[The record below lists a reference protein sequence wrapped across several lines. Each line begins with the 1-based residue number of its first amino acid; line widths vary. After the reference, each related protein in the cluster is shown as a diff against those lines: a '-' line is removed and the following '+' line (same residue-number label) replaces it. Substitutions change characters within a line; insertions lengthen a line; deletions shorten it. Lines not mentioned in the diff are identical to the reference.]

1 MCDAVCAD
9 DAGGIYYPS
18 ADSNQDPL
26 LITLRV
32 FPVNDVPSF
41 LLLPTLVVPYG
52 SGVRKIRATRQLS
65 AGPFEGPALDAEH
78 KDATENQNLAFH
90 VVDNTNDELFL
101 IPPRLSGAGDLS
113 FELAPFAT
121 GYVEITAW
129 LQDDGG
135 TTSFTNSTEDS
146 KRASCWSPVD
156 PDAVDSGCT
165 CAYNASMGGK
175 SGKLTAGV
183 GNCTWLL
190 SSAADVSLHFRDVD
204 AQQKHRLV
212 TTDRCATSD
221 CQSGPRERLGRLAAA
236 DMPVTKY
243 TTIKGLRFMRIQIE
257 AGVHGG
263 SLEAE
268 WVISPVIAQSVDR
281 SRAQVITLAVL
292 ADHHLPPSA
301 AFGSS
306 LYSQLLHCDSNQSS
320 TTCHRSCD
328 ITRTQTDL
336 GQTARV
342 QLMQDAGQVM
352 IHAAL
357 TSTGAA
363 GFLPETRVQSCVGS
377 ALPGIQTSHFTFGE
391 LGSDAVIGLQA
402 NGFEY
407 ASDYIIT
414 GSHAYAIEPHSD
426 SVLTFR
432 IDSSDS
438 KTKELNRIVDRHSSG
453 HVRSRLT
460 KIASAADAANDI
472 CAWSAFDLEGDS
484 IVASASG
491 CLTQLEQYRAMVSL
505 QPGEYTTDAP
515 VEVDAISQLASQTV
529 GLWEFST
536 SSFEGAMKANPLP
549 IGWRFKC
556 EPSQPCVFTRPRETT
571 LCSEQFETVIERAG
585 VRDEANVLGA
595 AVLVGPACK
604 DKKGRDWDARK
615 APLSLLSFV
624 VSDGYSEYLQFDGAL
639 NSGLRVGFASD
650 LVDGT
655 YAGSRLPLGELSIE
669 LAFIP
674 SLSHVRTAG
683 LVAVAQDGLGCG
695 KGWSLSYSSLPAS
708 EVSAASSTIRFA
720 LSVQANLQGKEK
732 ASGGG
737 LPDQGPGS
745 FATLQHEIE
754 NGLPLDAW
762 THVIV
767 TYNGSLIRL
776 FLNGEL
782 VQEEPACSEPQC
794 GDVVYPASYSQ
805 GDECCGESELTIGSY
820 TNAKLGDRSMHV
832 GVMSH
837 VRITQV
843 ALSREQCAV
852 LFALVQAKRT
862 RHVNLNPFNQPDY
875 WTAASEAVPRSP
887 SFSHAHKQNEDKL
900 KIFGNFLA
908 RVRYQIAFR
917 DVKTGLL
924 RPSVGLCD
932 MHLGNSSV
940 SAILCA
946 VPEAHTY
953 QTTIL
958 SLQNQ
963 ALGHNVWA
971 QVWSKV
977 CYNTACGY
985 LDYDDRIHYSL
996 SHFVSADRLLRSD
1009 LTGALTIFGFVT
1021 PSVIFR
1027 QDSGTGKLERLID
1040 LGSATM
1046 TVKGAA
1052 SINAF
1057 QHVGA
1062 HLLFVC
1068 NFWDGQ
1074 TFKVPSPLYRIRK
1087 QTLSPR
1093 YIAELVQEI
1102 DTTGARDSILLKIPS
1117 SNMSVLAVANFGG
1130 DVVLHPLTDETDS
1143 PIDTSPH
1150 GLLELGLGSPTGLAS
1165 FYMGQRLLLVVAC
1178 FSSSQYPAPSA
1189 LFEIVADSRESVE
1202 VSRNVYNEFVTN
1214 TLQWPKM
1221 AAHRVA
1227 QLDIHKV
1234 VDVQHLHMG
1243 GTDLVFF
1250 AVPGDEAV
1258 SLIYKVGGWKSAE
1271 LRLELTQQLPCS
1283 GASTPL
1289 VLASTPYLAVAEIGT
1304 VSIYRW
1310 NGTRLIAENTLH
1322 TVPKDSAGGQRLPQE
1337 DHVHALLAVTHYTGN
1352 ATESNYLLLGV
1363 KVDEWSQHFLPRFNS
1378 SVWVAG
1384 QDHLSSMRGPSAFA
1398 LSPDSLHLLVACSGS
1413 RSIVVFARDAAS
1425 GMLSFLP
1432 AGGFRSNFT
1441 SRDLDRNDA
1450 RSRDN
1455 LPNTGEGITKQQLGY
1470 PLRGVSGIVVASD
1483 GLHVYTSSTT
1493 DNLVA
1498 VFSVD
1503 PSSHALHL
1511 VQVVGEQMNGDN
1523 RGDKFGLLG
1532 AASLA
1537 LSASGHSLYV
1547 AGWRAHSL
1555 SVWQRRGSDVQECPG
1570 CLSFVHR
1577 LRQGERRPDTFRNLP
1592 AFTSS
1597 STPGNQGSPWSVGSH
1612 ISSTATDGVSFFI
1625 QGQLYFAV
1633 ALVAPNQGSI
1643 DGNHTSAVLLYRVRD
1658 NSRPQTEEKWV
1669 QDEEESELLTL
1680 VQQIPMRAS
1689 TLCFFSQASQP
1700 SNAENIGLL
1709 GSFLVIGSS
1718 LLQSSSVRQT
1728 GQIFV
1733 FKWSQ
1738 TNSKFQ
1744 LEHELQHPR
1753 GAAGE
1758 VLDKVYPRSMHAFV
1772 TRSGHQLLAVAYL
1785 SSANNLQH
1793 PWCLYRWNEE
1803 RVLAVS
1809 SDRFIL
1815 ERSTPSL
1822 GAIDFETTFHD
1833 GMQLLVVASKSVENA
1848 GHVDV
1853 FEVNEDGK
1861 SITLL
1866 QTIASE
1872 GVSDTSLVHVENS
1885 SGSGMLLLAVGIRQK
1900 GENGGPR
1907 VRPLSGYD
1915 QTSKIYRW
1923 AADLPQNS
1931 ESALF
1936 VLHQVLD
1943 GQDAPSVMQDF
1954 PVQEMQWTDYQQ
1966 AVARHLF
1973 CGFPDDSYF
1982 SHGKIGRDCH
1992 LGEDAQSIILDQLR
2006 GVTGVDAFK
2015 ANGETYLAVAQSV
2028 CEGEGECWAWPWD
2041 LPLPQPKSTL
2051 LQWNRRD
2058 ARFGNMLAVT
2068 DESWLRLTGH
2078 RVPDEQLTEND
2089 FALRLSAGGAR
2100 KLRYMEAGRR
2110 QLLLALSQSRGALV
2124 FEFGFGLVDGL
2135 RSVAAVAAPTMPLA
2149 SVSQRAGDAG
2159 QPVYTATGVDS
2170 AASIFQHAPTFD
2182 GVGAIHGG
2190 CSGALCLRYTS
2201 TVRDSPRVI
2210 ESTGSLLSSQ
2220 TTPEHRPL
2228 VRQGLLGARSI
2239 KVLPT
2244 ASGCWKPSA
2253 GGLGPGS
2260 SCSLISIRGIRP
2272 RSNMLCSSVPPL
2284 PGAGAAA
2291 DMAAGPATTAPQC
2304 TDVDFNVER
2313 LAPLDPSQNTLQF
2326 TEEPL
2331 VKMSA
2336 WSTSVHDI
2344 VMQVAPASVGTAR
2357 YRITPMSPAWLL
2369 TGTPLEL
2376 DIHVEPINAAPSFE
2390 AFDIVVPQTVLSLL
2404 PGTPEVTVVFATS
2417 VSDGEPKHMPS
2428 QQLTWIFSSSQQEDV
2443 PIFSRMPSL
2452 HVVRSE
2458 DKEGPGGLQGAM
2470 TFQAGNVLRPGVA
2483 NISLTL
2489 CDDGP
2494 GADSRTGGRNCSHPA
2509 FVRLHVRRINQVF
2522 LFFFGQSAS
2531 VMS

>member
-1 MCDAVCAD
+1 M
-9 DAGGIYYPS
+9 
-18 ADSNQDPL
+18 
-26 LITLRV
+26 RV
-32 FPVNDVPSF
+32 SPVNDVPSF
-41 LLLPTLVVPYG
+41 LLLPTLVVSHG
-52 SGVRKIRATRQLS
+52 SGFRKTPAIRQLS
-65 AGPFEGPALDAEH
+65 AGPFEGPALNAEH
-78 KDATENQNLAFH
+78 KDATENQSLTFH
-90 VVDNTNDELFL
+90 IVDTTNEELFL

-113 FELAPFAT
+113 FELAPFST
-121 GYVEITAW
+121 GYVEITTW

-135 TTSFTNSTEDS
+135 TTSFTKSTEDS
-146 KRASCWSPVD
+146 KRASCWSAFVSG
-156 PDAVDSGCT
+156 AVDSGCT
-165 CAYNASMGGK
+165 CAYNASMGGS

-190 SSAADVSLHFRDVD
+190 SSAADISFRFRDVD
-204 AQQKHRLV
+204 AHQMHRLV

-221 CQSGPRERLGRLAAA
+221 CLSGPKERLGRLAVA
-236 DMPVTKY
+236 DMPLTKY
-243 TTIKGLRFMRIQIE
+243 TTTRGLRFMRIHIE
-257 AGVHGG
+257 AGVYGG
-263 SLEAE
+263 GLEAE
-268 WVISPVIAQSVDR
+268 WAISPVIAQSLDR

-292 ADHHLPPSA
+292 ADYHLPPSA
-301 AFGSS
+301 AFSSS
-306 LYSQLLHCDSNQSS
+306 LYSQLLHCDSNQSL

-328 ITRTQTDL
+328 ITRAQTDT
-336 GQTARV
+336 GQTVRV

-357 TSTGAA
+357 SSTGAA
-363 GFLPETRVQSCVGS
+363 GFLPETRVQSCVDS
-377 ALPGIQTSHFTFGE
+377 ALPGKQPSHFTFGE
-391 LGSDAVIGLQA
+391 LDSDAVTSLQA

-407 ASDYIIT
+407 ASDYILT

-426 SVLTFR
+426 SVLTFG
-432 IDSSDS
+432 IDASGS
-438 KTKELNRIVDRHSSG
+438 KTKERHRILDRLSSG

-460 KIASAADAANDI
+460 KIAAAAEAANDI
-472 CAWSAFDLEGDS
+472 CAWSAFDLDGDT

-491 CLTQLEQYRAMVSL
+491 CLIQLEQYRAMVAL

-515 VEVDAISQLASQTV
+515 IEVDAISQLASQSV

-556 EPSQPCVFTRPRETT
+556 EPPQPCVFTRPRETT

-585 VRDEANVLGA
+585 VRDESNVLGA

-604 DKKGRDWDARK
+604 DKKRRDWDARK
-615 APLSLLSFV
+615 SPLSLSSFV
-624 VSDGYSEYLQFDGAL
+624 VSDGYSEYLQFDGAQ

-655 YAGSRLPLGELSIE
+655 HSGSRLPLGELSIE
-669 LAFIP
+669 VAFIP
-674 SLSHVRTAG
+674 SLSHVRAAG

-695 KGWSLSYSSLPAS
+695 KGWSLTYSSLPAI
-708 EVSAASSTIRFA
+708 EGNAASSTIRFA
-720 LSVQANLQGKEK
+720 LSVQANLQGKER
-732 ASGGG
+732 ASGGR
-737 LPDQGPGS
+737 LPDQGPGT
-745 FATLQHEIE
+745 FATLQHQIE

-805 GDECCGESELTIGSY
+805 GDECCGESELTIGCY

-837 VRITQV
+837 VRITRV
-843 ALSREQCAV
+843 ALSREHCAV
-852 LFALVQAKRT
+852 LFASVQAKRT

-875 WTAASEAVPRSP
+875 WTAASQAVPRSP
-887 SFSHAHKQNEDKL
+887 SFSLAHKQNDKL
-900 KIFGNFLA
+900 KIFGNFLTK
-908 RVRYQIAFR
+908 VRYQVVFR

-924 RPSVGLCD
+924 RPSIGLCD

-940 SAILCA
+940 SEILCT

-958 SLQNQ
+958 SLQKQ
-963 ALGHNVWA
+963 ALGHDSWA

-977 CYNTACGY
+977 CYSPACGY
-985 LDYDDRIHYSL
+985 LDYDDRIRYSL
-996 SHFVSADRLLRSD
+996 SHFIAADRLLRSD
-1009 LTGALTIFGFVT
+1009 LTGALTIFCFVT

-1074 TFKVPSPLYRIRK
+1074 TFKVPSSLYRIRK
-1087 QTLSPR
+1087 QTLPPR

-1117 SNMSVLAVANFGG
+1117 ANMSVLAVANFGG
-1130 DVVLHPLTDETDS
+1130 DVVLHPLRDETDS

-1150 GLLELGLGSPTGLAS
+1150 GLLELGLSSPTGLAS
-1165 FYMGQRLLLVVAC
+1165 FHMGQRLLLVVAC

-1202 VSRNVYNEFVTN
+1202 VSRNVYDEFVT
-1214 TLQWPKM
+1214 TTIQWPKM

-1234 VDVQHLHMG
+1234 VDVQHLHLR
-1243 GTDLVFF
+1243 GTDLLLF

-1258 SLIYKVGGWKSAE
+1258 SLVYKVGGWESAE
-1271 LRLELTQQLPCS
+1271 LRLELIQQLPCS
-1283 GASTPL
+1283 GASTLL
-1289 VLASTPYLAVAEIGT
+1289 VLASTPYLAVAEVGA

-1310 NGTRLIAENTLH
+1310 NGTGLIAENTRH
-1322 TVPKDSAGGQRLPQE
+1322 TVPKDSAGGQRLTQE
-1337 DHVHALLAVTHYTGN
+1337 YHVHALLAVTHYTDN

-1413 RSIVVFARDAAS
+1413 RSIVVFVRDAAS

-1432 AGGFRSNFT
+1432 AAGFRSNFT
-1441 SRDLDRNDA
+1441 SRNLDRNDA

-1483 GLHVYTSSTT
+1483 GLYVYTSSMT

-1511 VQVVGEQMNGDN
+1511 VQVVGEQLNDDN

-1555 SVWQRRGSDVQECPG
+1555 SVWQRKGSNVQECPG

-1577 LRQGERRPDTFRNLP
+1577 LRQGERRPETFRNLP
-1592 AFTSS
+1592 AVTSS
-1597 STPGNQGSPWSVGSH
+1597 SAPGNQGSPWSIGSH

-1625 QGQLYFAV
+1625 QGQLFFAV
-1633 ALVAPNQGSI
+1633 ALVAPNQGNN
-1643 DGNHTSAVLLYRVRD
+1643 DGSHTSAVLLYRVRD
-1658 NSRPQTEEKWV
+1658 NSLPQTEEKWA

-1680 VQQIPMRAS
+1680 VQQIPIRAS
-1689 TLCFFSQASQP
+1689 TLCFFSQASQT
-1700 SNAENIGLL
+1700 SNAENRVLL
-1709 GSFLVIGSS
+1709 GSFLVIGSG
-1718 LLQSSSVRQT
+1718 LLQSSSVMQT
-1728 GQIFV
+1728 GQVFV

-1758 VLDKVYPRSMHAFV
+1758 VLDKVHPRSMHAFV
-1772 TRSGHQLLAVAYL
+1772 TRSGHQLLAVAYM
-1785 SSANNLQH
+1785 SSATHLQH

-1809 SDRFIL
+1809 SNRFIL
-1815 ERSTPSL
+1815 ERSTPSF
-1822 GAIDFETTFHD
+1822 GAIDIETTFHE
-1833 GMQLLVVASKSVENA
+1833 GMQLLVVASKSVENS
-1848 GHVDV
+1848 GLVDV

-1861 SITLL
+1861 SIALL

-1923 AADLPQNS
+1923 AADMPQNS
-1931 ESALF
+1931 ESAPF

-1954 PVQEMQWTDYQQ
+1954 PVQEMQWADYQQ
-1966 AVARHLF
+1966 ALAQHLF
-1973 CGFPDDSYF
+1973 CGFPDDSYLR
-1982 SHGKIGRDCH
+1982 HGKIGRDCR
-1992 LGEDAQSIILDQLR
+1992 LGEDARSIILDQLR

-2041 LPLPQPKSTL
+2041 LPLPQPKSTV

-2068 DESWLRLTGH
+2068 DESWVRLTGH
-2078 RVPDEQLTEND
+2078 RVPDEQLTENA

-2100 KLRYMEAGRR
+2100 KFRYMEAGRR
-2110 QLLLALSQSRGALV
+2110 KLLLALSQSRGALV

-2149 SVSQRAGDAG
+2149 SVSQRAADAG
-2159 QPVYTATGVDS
+2159 QPVYTATGLDS
-2170 AASIFQHAPTFD
+2170 AVSIFQHAPTFD
-2182 GVGAIHGG
+2182 GVGAIRGG
-2190 CSGALCLRYTS
+2190 CSGAACLRYTS

-2210 ESTGSLLSSQ
+2210 QSTGSLLSSQ

-2291 DMAAGPATTAPQC
+2291 DTAAGPAMTPPQC
-2304 TDVDFNVER
+2304 TDVDFRVER
-2313 LAPLDPSQNTLQF
+2313 LKPLDSRQKTLEF
-2326 TEEPL
+2326 TEEPS
-2331 VKMSA
+2331 VIMSA

-2344 VMQVAPASVGTAR
+2344 LMQVATASVGTAR

-2369 TGTPLEL
+2369 TGPPLEL
-2376 DIHVEPINAAPSFE
+2376 DIQVEPINAAPSFE
-2390 AFDIVVPQTVLSLL
+2390 AFDIVVPQTVLPLL
-2404 PGTPEVTVVFATS
+2404 PGTSEVTVVFATS
-2417 VSDGEPKHMPS
+2417 VSDGEPQHMPS

-2443 PIFSRMPSL
+2443 RIFSRMPSL
-2452 HVVRSE
+2452 HIVRSD
-2458 DKEGPGGLQGAM
+2458 DKEGPAGLQGVM

-2483 NISLTL
+2483 DISLIL

-2509 FVRLHVRRINQVF
+2509 LVRLHVRHINQVF
-2522 LFFFGQSAS
+2522 VFFFWPNAAVLS
-2531 VMS
+2531 